1 MLTRPTVLLLL
12 GVINCFT
19 SPFLTNLVAVT
30 AAQFWCISQTSP
42 CVPESQNLD
51 VHLGTYL

>member
-42 CVPESQNLD
+42 CVPESQSLD